1 MLQIKA
7 TDTRTNQEK
16 ILSEKELL
24 DFDSFEIDYLD
35 TVFDYDDFDSDDV
48 ELAKVDGFPDYIADT
63 NEDIESAVNAYISLN
78 NDTLWKTSLDLATSA
93 NDLSEIAETASALND
108 DDKMELYLEYAN
120 YLNYVPSVSQFE
132 ENYQGEFKSKEDFA
146 YNLIHQGVISAD
158 EIVQEHG
165 TIEEWAAGDLR
176 FDYEFIELGNSV
188 HVFIVH

>member
-48 ELAKVDGFPDYIADT
+48 ELAKVNGLPDYIEDT
-63 NEDIESAVNAYISLN
+63 NEDIESAVNAYIELD

-93 NDLSEIAETASALND
+93 HDLSEIAETASALND

-165 TIEEWAAGDLR
+165 TIEEWAEGDLR